1 LKTTFDGHWSADVS
15 ILRRKHHDDQ
25 PAETVREP
33 SSTPISDT
41 EPRQRV
47 CVCGKVTR
55 MTARPTAG
63 QPALAISISDETGT
77 VTAVWTGRREIG
89 GITLGRR
96 IAINGV
102 AVLHGDH
109 LEFTN
114 PGYTLLPK

>member
-1 LKTTFDGHWSADVS
+1 MTMSL
-15 ILRRKHHDDQ
+15 LRRKQ
-25 PAETVREP
+25 RSTPPVETASP
-33 SSTPISDT
+33 QQSTPICDAQT
-41 EPRQRV
+41 RQRV

-63 QPALAISISDETGT
+63 QPALAISVSDDTGT

-96 IAINGV
+96 IAITGV
-102 AVLHGDH
+102 PVTRGDH

-114 PGYTLLPK
+114 PDYTLLPR

>member
-1 LKTTFDGHWSADVS
+1 MS
-15 ILRRKHHDDQ
+15 ILRRKHVESQ
-25 PAETVREP
+25 AVETVAQPE
-33 SSTPISDT
+33 STPIGQT
-41 EPRQRV
+41 QPRQRV

-55 MTARPTAG
+55 MTARPTSG
-63 QPALAISISDETGT
+63 QPALAISIADDTGT

-102 AVLHGDH
+102 PVLHGDH

>member
-1 LKTTFDGHWSADVS
+1 MQAAEAVS
-15 ILRRKHHDDQ
+15 PPL
-25 PAETVREP
+25 
-33 SSTPISDT
+33 STPIGET
-41 EPRQRV
+41 QPRERV

-63 QPALAISISDETGT
+63 QPALAISISDDTGT

-102 AVLHGDH
+102 PVMHGDH

-114 PGYTLLPK
+114 PGYTLLPR

>member
-1 LKTTFDGHWSADVS
+1 MSL
-15 ILRRKHHDDQ
+15 LRRKQRDDQ
-25 PAETVREP
+25 SIA
-33 SSTPISDT
+33 SSELAACTPISDT

-47 CVCGKVTR
+47 CVGGKVIR
-55 MTARPTAG
+55 MTARPTSG

-89 GITLGRR
+89 GVTLGRK
-96 IAINGV
+96 IAIEGV
-102 AVLHGDH
+102 AVKHGDH